1 MTTLTLKEDEILVSP
16 SPPSPEPGTLLL
28 ETERLIIR
36 RYALS
41 DAPALSEAG
50 NDAAVVFNLRNG
62 FPHPYSLSEAESFLK
77 GVIKGCEAYSYP
89 EHNAVFIKPNT
100 PDNPTDEPVFIGSI
114 GVIPHRDIY
123 FRTWELG
130 YWTAQAS
137 WGRGLGTEMVR
148 GFTHWLFETWPGLN
162 RVEASAY
169 GRNVQSQNV
178 LRKSGLLEEG
188 RRRGAIDKRGA
199 VMDEVRFGI
208 LRGDLNKE

>member
-1 MTTLTLKEDEILVSP
+1 
-16 SPPSPEPGTLLL
+16 
-28 ETERLIIR
+28 
-36 RYALS
+36 
-41 DAPALSEAG
+41 
-50 NDAAVVFNLRNG
+50 
-62 FPHPYSLSEAESFLK
+62 
-77 GVIKGCEAYSYP
+77 
-89 EHNAVFIKPNT
+89 
-100 PDNPTDEPVFIGSI
+100 
-114 GVIPHRDIY
+114 
-123 FRTWELG
+123 
-130 YWTAQAS
+130 
-137 WGRGLGTEMVR
+137 MVR